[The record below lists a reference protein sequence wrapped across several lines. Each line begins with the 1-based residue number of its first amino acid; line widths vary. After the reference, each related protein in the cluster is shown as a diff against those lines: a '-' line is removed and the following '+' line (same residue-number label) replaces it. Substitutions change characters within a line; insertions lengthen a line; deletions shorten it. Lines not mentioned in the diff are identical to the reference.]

1 MTTPLHDFRVSRSA
15 SSSPARTAGR
25 SSPTSGPTSSRW
37 SSPVGRL
44 DASVGCVW
52 EGRSLSWSVIA
63 RGKRCVTGDLHYD
76 GGRALS
82 LDLVREAGIVVK
94 NFRPGT
100 MERLG
105 LGYADLSA
113 VNPGIV
119 MVRSAGSVQDGP
131 LPRAPATV
139 RSARRWAA
147 CATRRRPNRP
157 PSRFGVSLG
166 DEFAGLHA
174 ALGTLLALR
183 AREHRP
189 RAGRRRVD
197 LPVGA
202 GDERGPRRRLR
213 RRRGHPR
220 RHPCPLPGVAP
231 GKCLPHRRR
240 RPAGHRREPG
250 LGFRRLPAAIG

>member
-131 LPRAPATV
+131 CLARRLQFDRRGDGRPALPVADPTGRRAASGCRSATSSQDCTPRSALCSRCAPASTGRGQV
-139 RSARRWAA
+139 VDVSIFQSVLAMSGALVADFAVGGVTHEGTHAR
-147 CATRRRPNRP
+147 
-157 PSRFGVSLG
+157 
-166 DEFAGLHA
+166 
-174 ALGTLLALR
+174 
-183 AREHRP
+183 
-189 RAGRRRVD
+189 
-197 LPVGA
+197 
-202 GDERGPRRRLR
+202 
-213 RRRGHPR
+213 
-220 RHPCPLPGVAP
+220 PG
-231 GKCLPHRRR
+231 GC
-240 RPAGHRREPG
+240 E
-250 LGFRRLPAAIG
+250 